1 MNIAAIMPQD
11 ILSMKPCSTYTLEF
25 IQTFGETMS
34 AVEILKLDAV
44 PLADRSWFAAHLP
57 AKYVALW
64 REQFLT
70 RCITNHGLG
79 CGIPKVEQWAAKWL
93 SGEDRSKAAARAAEE
108 AARAARAAEEAAWA
122 AEAAEAEEAAVAWA
136 AEEAAWAAEA
146 AEAEEAAVAWAA
158 EAASEE
164 EEAWVAWAASEA
176 EEAAAAWAAWAKVA
190 AEAARA
196 AAWAAWAKAARAE
209 AARAR
214 AREYELQIQEMI
226 TVLEADNQK

>member
-79 CGIPKVEQWAAKWL
+79 CGIPEVEQWAAKWL
-93 SGEDRSKAAARAAEE
+93 SGEDRSQAAAE
-108 AARAARAAEEAAWA
+108 AAAEAAWA
-122 AEAAEAEEAAVAWA
+122 ATWAAAEAVAWA
-136 AEEAAWAAEA
+136 VVVAEA
-146 AEAEEAAVAWAA
+146 VAEAEGEGV
-158 EAASEE
+158 
-164 EEAWVAWAASEA
+164 
-176 EEAAAAWAAWAKVA
+176 
-190 AEAARA
+190 
-196 AAWAAWAKAARAE
+196 
-209 AARAR
+209 
-214 AREYELQIQEMI
+214 
-226 TVLEADNQK
+226 